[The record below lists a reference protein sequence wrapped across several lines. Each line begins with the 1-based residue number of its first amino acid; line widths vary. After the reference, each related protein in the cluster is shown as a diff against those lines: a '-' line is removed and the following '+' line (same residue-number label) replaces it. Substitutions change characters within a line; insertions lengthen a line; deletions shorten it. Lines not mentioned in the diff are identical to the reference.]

1 MVQVK
6 FVKKLEQKGYKVRTF
21 RQKEKAAQYLQ
32 EQFHNDTIGF
42 GDSQTLLHMG
52 LHALL
57 SKNNIVYDPNQ
68 FDDND
73 NFLKTAKKALTAKYF
88 LTSVNAI
95 TEDGIIINMDGT
107 GNRVAG
113 SLFGHEK
120 VFFIF
125 GTNKIVSNIEEGV
138 WRTRNIAAPQNA
150 KRIGCNTPCSL
161 KGDRCYDCNSPY
173 RICSGLLI
181 QYKKMNDSDAEI
193 IIIDEDLGF

>member
-1 MVQVK
+1 MVQDK

-52 LHALL
+52 LYALL

-150 KRIGCNTPCSL
+150 KRIGCNTPCAL

>member
-1 MVQVK
+1 MVQDK

-52 LHALL
+52 LYALL

-95 TEDGIIINMDGT
+95 TEDGTIINMDGT

>member
-1 MVQVK
+1 MVQDK

-52 LHALL
+52 LYALL

-150 KRIGCNTPCSL
+150 KRIGCNTPCAL

-193 IIIDEDLGF
+193 IIIDEELGF

>member
-42 GDSQTLLHMG
+42 GDSQTLLRMG
-52 LHALL
+52 LYALL

-150 KRIGCNTPCSL
+150 KRIGCNTPCAL
-161 KGDRCYDCNSPY
+161 KDDRCYDCNSPY

>member
-52 LHALL
+52 LYALL

-113 SLFGHEK
+113 SLFGQEK

-150 KRIGCNTPCSL
+150 KRIGCNTPCAL

-181 QYKKMNDSDAEI
+181 QYKKMNDSDA
-193 IIIDEDLGF
+193 

>member
-1 MVQVK
+1 MVQDK

-52 LHALL
+52 LYALL

-95 TEDGIIINMDGT
+95 TEDGTIINMDGT

-125 GTNKIVSNIEEGV
+125 GINKIVSNIEEGV

-150 KRIGCNTPCSL
+150 KRIGCNTPCAL

-193 IIIDEDLGF
+193 IIIDEELGF

>member
-1 MVQVK
+1 MVQDK

-52 LHALL
+52 LYALL

-73 NFLKTAKKALTAKYF
+73 NFLKTAKEALTAKYF

-125 GTNKIVSNIEEGV
+125 GINKIVSNIEEGV

-150 KRIGCNTPCSL
+150 KRIGCNTPCAL

-193 IIIDEDLGF
+193 IIIDEELGF

>member
-1 MVQVK
+1 MVQDK

-52 LHALL
+52 LYALL

-150 KRIGCNTPCSL
+150 KRIGCNTPCAL

-173 RICSGLLI
+173 RICSELLI

>member
-1 MVQVK
+1 MVQDK

-21 RQKEKAAQYLQ
+21 RQKEKTAQYLQ

-52 LHALL
+52 LYALL

-150 KRIGCNTPCSL
+150 KRIGCNTPCAL

>member
-52 LHALL
+52 LYALL

-173 RICSGLLI
+173 RICNGLLI

-193 IIIDEDLGF
+193 IIIDEELGF

>member
-21 RQKEKAAQYLQ
+21 RQKEKAVQYLQ

-52 LHALL
+52 LYALL

-150 KRIGCNTPCSL
+150 KRIGCNTPCAL

>member
-1 MVQVK
+1 MVQDK

-52 LHALL
+52 LYALL

-193 IIIDEDLGF
+193 IIIDEELGF

>member
-1 MVQVK
+1 MVQDK

-52 LHALL
+52 LYALL

-125 GTNKIVSNIEEGV
+125 GTNKIVSNIEEVV

-150 KRIGCNTPCSL
+150 KRIGCNTPCAL

>member
-52 LHALL
+52 LYALL

-193 IIIDEDLGF
+193 IIIDEELGF

>member
-52 LHALL
+52 LYALL

-150 KRIGCNTPCSL
+150 KRIGCNTPCAL
-161 KGDRCYDCNSPY
+161 KGDRCFDCNSPY

>member
-1 MVQVK
+1 MVQDK

-52 LHALL
+52 LYALL

-161 KGDRCYDCNSPY
+161 KGGRCYDCNSPY
-173 RICSGLLI
+173 RICNGLLI

-193 IIIDEDLGF
+193 IIIDEELGF

>member
-42 GDSQTLLHMG
+42 GDSQTLLRMG
-52 LHALL
+52 LYALL

-150 KRIGCNTPCSL
+150 KRIGCNTPCAL

>member
-6 FVKKLEQKGYKVRTF
+6 FVKKLEQKGSKVRTF

-52 LHALL
+52 LYALL

-150 KRIGCNTPCSL
+150 KRIGCNTPCAL

>member
-1 MVQVK
+1 MVQDK

-52 LHALL
+52 LYALL

>member
-1 MVQVK
+1 MVQDK

-52 LHALL
+52 LYALL
-57 SKNNIVYDPNQ
+57 SKYNIVYDPNQ

-113 SLFGHEK
+113 TLFGHEK

-150 KRIGCNTPCSL
+150 KRIGCNTPCAL

>member
-1 MVQVK
+1 MVQDK

-42 GDSQTLLHMG
+42 GDSQTLLRMG
-52 LHALL
+52 LYALL

-95 TEDGIIINMDGT
+95 TEDGTIINMDGT

>member
-6 FVKKLEQKGYKVRTF
+6 FVKKLEQKGYKIRTF

-42 GDSQTLLHMG
+42 GDSQTLLRMG
-52 LHALL
+52 LYALL

-150 KRIGCNTPCSL
+150 KRIGCNTPCAL

>member
-52 LHALL
+52 LYALL

>member
-1 MVQVK
+1 MVQDK
-6 FVKKLEQKGYKVRTF
+6 FVKKLEQKGYKVKTF

-52 LHALL
+52 LYALL

-150 KRIGCNTPCSL
+150 KRIGCNTPCAL

-193 IIIDEDLGF
+193 IIIDEELGF

>member
-52 LHALL
+52 LYALL

-150 KRIGCNTPCSL
+150 KRIGCNTPCAL
-161 KGDRCYDCNSPY
+161 KGDRCYDCNSHY

>member
-52 LHALL
+52 LYALL

-95 TEDGIIINMDGT
+95 TEDGIIINMDGP

-150 KRIGCNTPCSL
+150 KRIGCNTPCAL

>member
-1 MVQVK
+1 MVQDK
-6 FVKKLEQKGYKVRTF
+6 FVKELEQKGYKVRTF

-52 LHALL
+52 LYALL

-125 GTNKIVSNIEEGV
+125 GINKIVSNIEEGV

-150 KRIGCNTPCSL
+150 KRIGCNTPCAL

-193 IIIDEDLGF
+193 IIIDEELGF

>member
-52 LHALL
+52 LYALL

-150 KRIGCNTPCSL
+150 KRIGCNTPCAL

-193 IIIDEDLGF
+193 IIIDEELGF

>member
-52 LHALL
+52 LYALL

-150 KRIGCNTPCSL
+150 KRIGCNTPCAL
-161 KGDRCYDCNSPY
+161 KGDRCYDCHSPY

>member
-52 LHALL
+52 LYALL

-125 GTNKIVSNIEEGV
+125 GINKIVSNIEEGV

-150 KRIGCNTPCSL
+150 KRIGCNTPCAL

-193 IIIDEDLGF
+193 IIIDEELGF

>member
-1 MVQVK
+1 MVQDK

-32 EQFHNDTIGF
+32 EQFHNDIIGF

-52 LHALL
+52 LYALL

-95 TEDGIIINMDGT
+95 TEDGTIINMDGT

>member
-6 FVKKLEQKGYKVRTF
+6 FVKKIEQKGYKVRTF

-52 LHALL
+52 LYALL

-150 KRIGCNTPCSL
+150 KRIGCNTPCAL

>member
-52 LHALL
+52 LYALL

-193 IIIDEDLGF
+193 IIDEELGF

>member
-1 MVQVK
+1 MVQDK
-6 FVKKLEQKGYKVRTF
+6 FVKKLEQKGYKVRIF

-52 LHALL
+52 LYALL

>member
-52 LHALL
+52 LYALL

-150 KRIGCNTPCSL
+150 KRIGCNTPCAL

>member
-1 MVQVK
+1 MVQDK

-52 LHALL
+52 LYALL

-73 NFLKTAKKALTAKYF
+73 NFLKTAKEALTAKYF

-120 VFFIF
+120 FFFIF
-125 GTNKIVSNIEEGV
+125 GINKIVSNIEEGV

-150 KRIGCNTPCSL
+150 KRIGCNTPCAL

-193 IIIDEDLGF
+193 IIIDEELGF

>member
-1 MVQVK
+1 MVQDK

-52 LHALL
+52 LYALL

-88 LTSVNAI
+88 MTSVNAI

-150 KRIGCNTPCSL
+150 KRIGCNTPCAL

-193 IIIDEDLGF
+193 IIIDEELGF

>member
-1 MVQVK
+1 MVQDK

-52 LHALL
+52 LYALL

-125 GTNKIVSNIEEGV
+125 GINKIVSNIEEGV

-150 KRIGCNTPCSL
+150 KRIGCNTPCAL

-193 IIIDEDLGF
+193 IIIDEELGF

>member
-1 MVQVK
+1 MVQDK

-52 LHALL
+52 LYALL

-173 RICSGLLI
+173 RICNGLLI

-193 IIIDEDLGF
+193 IIIDEELGF